1 MAQKVT
7 VSLQDDL
14 DGSPAAETMRFAL
27 GGSEFEIDLSEKNA
41 RTFRQQVTPFLKHAR
56 RAGRS
61 GKARPASRGAA
72 SRARTAAIRAWARD
86 RGMIINARGRI
97 PASVTKQYQAANK
110 GR

>member
-27 GGSEFEIDLSEKNA
+27 GNSEFEIDLSERNA
-41 RTFRQQVTPFLKHAR
+41 RTFRQQLNPYMKHGR

-61 GKARPASRGAA
+61 KARPSSRGAA

-86 RGMIINARGRI
+86 HGMTINDRGRI
-97 PASVTKQYQAANK
+97 PADVTKKYQAANK